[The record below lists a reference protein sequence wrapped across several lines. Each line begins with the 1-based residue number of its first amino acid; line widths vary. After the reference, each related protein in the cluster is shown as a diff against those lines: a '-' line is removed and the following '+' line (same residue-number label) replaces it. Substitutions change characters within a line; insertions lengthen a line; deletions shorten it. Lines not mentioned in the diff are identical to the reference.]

1 MSLHQETDG
10 RRFLTFAEGKLRE
23 KVANGDAPEADVK
36 TEHPNAIFRSG
47 TTPTG
52 EPYAK
57 WELVY
62 PGITAFITGIELQKG
77 NFGKQVLIHLKDEND
92 EEFILALG
100 ATSRIGASFM
110 QMIPNLDL
118 TKEITIKAYSD
129 FKNKDGK
136 EIIGGLS
143 FTQNGQKIASAFYN
157 TETKEQLLG
166 MPKPEIDKRT
176 KEVDYDT
183 YWPIRDKW
191 LQDYLLDNN
200 FMTYVDST
208 ATETEAAEDAPASE
222 APAASTDEE
231 F

>member
-1 MSLHQETDG
+1 MALLQEETQG

-23 KVANGDAPEADVK
+23 KVAPGDADEATVK
-36 TEHPNAIFRSG
+36 AEHPGAILRSG

-62 PGITAFITGIELQKG
+62 PGIRAFITSIDLQKG
-77 NFGKQVLIHLKDEND
+77 NFGKQVLINLKDEND

-100 ATSRIGASFM
+100 ATSRIGAAFM

-129 FKNKDGK
+129 FKTKDGK

-143 FTQNGQKIASAFYN
+143 FTQGGEKIPSAFYN
-157 TETKEQLLG
+157 PETKEQLLG
-166 MPKPEIDKRT
+166 MPKPEVDKRT

-191 LQDYLLDNN
+191 LQEYLLDNN
-200 FMTYVDST
+200 YMNYVD
-208 ATETEAAEDAPASE
+208 ATVAAAPEEAKPEGE
-222 APAASTDEE
+222 A